1 MYAQMVCGLCQR
13 RAVQRR
19 GAAFASVLL
28 CVVVRFFRQHWE
40 QLAADIEV
48 GELSPSAI
56 CDRSVRETVSGIL
69 IWPDPELAG
78 FIRAECSKYDWAG
91 IITRVWPNAKYL
103 DTMVTGSMAQYVPN
117 VLSTAAPCP

>member
-1 MYAQMVCGLCQR
+1 
-13 RAVQRR
+13 
-19 GAAFASVLL
+19 
-28 CVVVRFFRQHWE
+28 
-40 QLAADIEV
+40 
-48 GELSPSAI
+48 
-56 CDRSVRETVSGIL
+56 VRETVSGIL